1 MGSKA
6 KFFVVLLVSVMAVS
20 FSMVTKAE
28 AADKPG
34 SPFAD
39 AVMKMFGYG
48 AKTTEKTV
56 NAVGTGVKK
65 TGDMVGQ
72 EARDLGDVATGKGSK
87 VKDVIVNPVTKSTE
101 AVGGT
106 AYGVVNAPIE
116 AGKEVYGTK
125 EACETK

>member
-1 MGSKA
+1 MSGRV
-6 KFFVVLLVSVMAVS
+6 KFFIVLLVSVLAIS
-20 FSMVTKAE
+20 FSMTTKAE
-28 AADKPG
+28 AADKSG
-34 SPFAD
+34 SPFKD
-39 AVMKMFGYG
+39 AIMKMFGYG

-72 EARDLGDVATGKGSK
+72 EAKDLGEVATGKGSK

-106 AYGVVNAPIE
+106 AYGVLNAPIE
-116 AGKEVYGTK
+116 AGKEVSEGTK
-125 EACETK
+125 

>member
-1 MGSKA
+1 MSSKA
-6 KFFVVLLVSVMAVS
+6 KFFVVLLVSVLAIS

-28 AADKPG
+28 AG

-72 EARDLGDVATGKGSK
+72 EAKDLGDVVTGKGSK